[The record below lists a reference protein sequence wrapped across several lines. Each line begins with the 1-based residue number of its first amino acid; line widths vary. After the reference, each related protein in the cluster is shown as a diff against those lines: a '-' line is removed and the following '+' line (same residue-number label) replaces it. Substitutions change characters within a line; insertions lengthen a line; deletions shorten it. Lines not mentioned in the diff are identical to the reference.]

1 MYRARDKADRR
12 RQVVGLTE
20 EGAALQRRLL
30 KVAEESQEAFLACLS
45 PAERETLTALLR
57 RMLDADDR
65 AGGPAA
71 GARTK

>member
-1 MYRARDKADRR
+1 M
-12 RQVVGLTE
+12 VGLTE

-30 KVAEESQEAFLACLS
+30 RVAEESQEVFLACLS
-45 PAERETLTALLR
+45 PAEREMLTALLR

-65 AGGPAA
+65 VGGTAA